1 MAAGTDGKSR
11 IAAGGD
17 KTVSQLYN
25 KKRIKLSS
33 DFRRAYRVFPSAAA
47 ATE

>member
-1 MAAGTDGKSR
+1 MEKAAFVPGE
-11 IAAGGD
+11 D

-25 KKRIKLSS
+25 IERIKLSS
-33 DFRRAYRVFPSAAA
+33 DFRCALRVFSGAAA